1 MKDIVAF
8 IKTKQFFLHFGL
20 ALLSVFIVL
29 FCWVKYL
36 SSYTD
41 HGEFVEVP
49 DFNEKRITE
58 LSSFIQDKGVNY
70 LIIDS
75 IYAPGETPGIVIKQD
90 PSPKSKVKHNRNIY
104 LYVTSMVAPQIEM
117 PKLTDRSERQAKLII
132 TSYGLKVGS
141 VTTKNADCNGCVIE
155 QLFEGKPIQ
164 HGTLIKK
171 GSKISL
177 VVGVRDAYGYTPDS
191 LSGQSLDK
199 NTFND
204 GEGE

>member
-1 MKDIVAF
+1 MKDILAF
-8 IKTKQFFLHFGL
+8 IKTKQFLIHLGIS
-20 ALLSVFIVL
+20 LLSLFIVL
-29 FCWVKYL
+29 FILLKYL

-49 DFNEKRITE
+49 DFNEKRISE
-58 LSSFIQDKGVNY
+58 LNGFIKDKGVNY

-75 IYAPGETPGIVIKQD
+75 IYAPGQTSGIVIKQD
-90 PSPKSKVKHNRNIY
+90 PSAKSKVKHNRNIY
-104 LYVTSMVAPQIEM
+104 LYVTSMVAPQIQM

-155 QLFEGKPIQ
+155 QLFEGKPIVAGQ
-164 HGTLIKK
+164 MIKK
-171 GSKISL
+171 GSKINL
-177 VVGVRDAYGYTPDS
+177 IVGVRENYGYSGDS
-191 LSGQSLDK
+191 LAGQTVDP

-204 GEGE
+204 GD

>member
-1 MKDIVAF
+1 MKDLFAF
-8 IKTKQFFLHFGL
+8 IKTKQFFMHFGI
-20 ALLSVFIVL
+20 ALLSLVIVL
-29 FCWVKYL
+29 FLLLKYL

-58 LSSFIQDKGVNY
+58 LSSFVKDKGVNY

-90 PSPKSKVKHNRNIY
+90 PSAKSKVKHNRNIY

-155 QLFEGKPIQ
+155 QIFEGKAIEAGQ
-164 HGTLIKK
+164 LIKK

-177 VVGVRDAYGYTPDS
+177 VVGVRDAHGYTPDS
-191 LSGQSLDK
+191 LAGQTVDP

-204 GEGE
+204 GE

>member
-1 MKDIVAF
+1 MKDLFAF
-8 IKTKQFFLHFGL
+8 IKTKQFFTHFGI
-20 ALLSVFIVL
+20 ALVSLVIVL
-29 FCWVKYL
+29 FFLLKYL

-58 LSSFIQDKGVNY
+58 LSSFVKDKGVNY

-90 PSPKSKVKHNRNIY
+90 PSAKSKVKHNRNIY

-155 QLFEGKPIQ
+155 QIFEGKPIVAGQ
-164 HGTLIKK
+164 LIKK

-177 VVGVRDAYGYTPDS
+177 VVGVRDAHGYSPDS
-191 LSGQSLDK
+191 LAGQTVDP

-204 GEGE
+204 GE